1 MRLKSAFPLV
11 VATSFLVA
19 ATVLLAAACGGT
31 GLDGGDSE
39 VREVPVRATDD
50 LRFEPSEMR
59 LRRGQSVRLMMEN
72 MGDSVHDFTVDEM
85 PMMGGGT
92 QGGPH
97 DMGDGMNM
105 DTSQYAMHMAVQPH
119 RDGVMEFTP
128 TESGS
133 YTYYCTTNGHR
144 EAGMEGTIVVE

>member
-1 MRLKSAFPLV
+1 MRVKSAFPLAA
-11 VATSFLVA
+11 ATLVLVA
-19 ATVLLAAACGGT
+19 ITGLLAAACGGT

-39 VREVPVRATDD
+39 VREVRVRASDD
-50 LRFEPSEMR
+50 LRFEPSEIR

-72 MGDSVHDFTVDEM
+72 MGDSVHDFTIDEM

-105 DTSQYAMHMAVQPH
+105 DASQYALHMAVESH

-128 TESGS
+128 AESGS

-144 EAGMEGTIVVE
+144 EAGMEGTILVE

>member
-1 MRLKSAFPLV
+1 MRLKRAFPL
-11 VATSFLVA
+11 AAAALALVA
-19 ATVLLAAACGGT
+19 VAGLLAACGGT
-31 GLDGGDSE
+31 GLDRGDSE
-39 VREVPVRATDD
+39 VREVRVRATDD

-72 MGDSVHDFTVDEM
+72 MGESVHDFTVDEM

-97 DMGDGMNM
+97 DMGNGMTM
-105 DTSQYAMHMAVQPH
+105 DTSEYAMHMAVQSH

-128 TESGS
+128 TENGS
-133 YTYYCTTNGHR
+133 YTFYCTTNGHR
-144 EAGMEGTIVVE
+144 EAGMEGTIIVE

>member
-1 MRLKSAFPLV
+1 MRLKRAFRLAAAASALLAVAGLV
-11 VATSFLVA
+11 
-19 ATVLLAAACGGT
+19 AAACGGT
-31 GLDGGDSE
+31 GPDGGDSG
-39 VREVPVRATDD
+39 VREVRVRATDD

-105 DTSQYAMHMAVQPH
+105 DTSQYAIHMAVESH

-128 TESGS
+128 TENGS
-133 YTYYCTTNGHR
+133 YTFYCTTNGHR
-144 EAGMEGTIVVE
+144 EVGMEGTIIVE

>member
-1 MRLKSAFPLV
+1 MKLKSAFPLTAAASV
-11 VATSFLVA
+11 LLAVAG
-19 ATVLLAAACGGT
+19 LLAAACAGT
-31 GLDGGDSE
+31 GLDRGDSE
-39 VREVPVRATDD
+39 VREVRVRATDD

-72 MGDSVHDFTVDEM
+72 MGESVHDFTVDEM

-97 DMGDGMNM
+97 DMGNGMTM
-105 DTSQYAMHMAVQPH
+105 DTSEYAMHMAVESH

-144 EAGMEGTIVVE
+144 EAGMEGTIFVE

>member
-1 MRLKSAFPLV
+1 MRLKRAFPL
-11 VATSFLVA
+11 AAAALALVA
-19 ATVLLAAACGGT
+19 VAGLLGAACGGT
-31 GLDGGDSE
+31 GLDGGDSG
-39 VREVPVRATDD
+39 VREVRVRATDD

-72 MGDSVHDFTVDEM
+72 MGDSVHDFTVDKM

-97 DMGDGMNM
+97 DMGNGMTM
-105 DTSQYAMHMAVQPH
+105 DTSEYAMHMAVQSH

-128 TESGS
+128 TETG
-133 YTYYCTTNGHR
+133 TYAFYCTTNGHR
-144 EAGMEGTIVVE
+144 AAGMEGTIVVE

>member
-1 MRLKSAFPLV
+1 VSLKSASPLAA
-11 VATSFLVA
+11 ATLVLVA
-19 ATVLLAAACGGT
+19 VTGLLAAACGGT
-31 GLDGGDSE
+31 GLDGDSE
-39 VREVPVRATDD
+39 VREVRVRATDD
-50 LRFEPSEMR
+50 RRFEPSEMR

-97 DMGDGMNM
+97 DMGNGMNM
-105 DTSQYAMHMAVQPH
+105 DTSEYAMHMAVESH

-144 EAGMEGTIVVE
+144 EAGMEGTIIVE

>member
-1 MRLKSAFPLV
+1 VRLKRAFPL
-11 VATSFLVA
+11 AAAALALVA
-19 ATVLLAAACGGT
+19 VAGLLAACGGT

-39 VREVPVRATDD
+39 VREVRVRATDD

-97 DMGDGMNM
+97 DMGNGMTM
-105 DTSQYAMHMAVQPH
+105 DTSEYAMHMAVQSH

-144 EAGMEGTIVVE
+144 DAGMEGTIVVE